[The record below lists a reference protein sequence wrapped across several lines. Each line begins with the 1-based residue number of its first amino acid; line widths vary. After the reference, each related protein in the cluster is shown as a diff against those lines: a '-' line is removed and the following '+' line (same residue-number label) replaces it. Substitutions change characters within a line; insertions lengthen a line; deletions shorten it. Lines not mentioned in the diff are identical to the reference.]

1 MDPAADDDVNSDEEF
16 IVPPPKRAKTA
27 VSGGKHSMDDIVSN
41 KCTPLSSLCAAS
53 LRASSQSSLPLLGHH
68 QQSCIGL

>member
-41 KCTPLSSLCAAS
+41 KCTPLSSLCIS
-53 LRASSQSSLPLLGHH
+53 
-68 QQSCIGL
+68 